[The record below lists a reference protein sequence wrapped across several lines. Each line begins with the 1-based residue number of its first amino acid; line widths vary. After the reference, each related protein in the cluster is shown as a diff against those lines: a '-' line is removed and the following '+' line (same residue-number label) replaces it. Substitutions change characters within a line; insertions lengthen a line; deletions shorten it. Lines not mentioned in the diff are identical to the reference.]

1 MVQIFTFIGAVLPSQ
16 VWLQGRVSLRDM
28 HSVEVVAAVEA
39 CVRVVWAEG
48 KSIGLCSEYPGSTS
62 HFTVNEQQDLAKSLN
77 FFVGV
82 IFFLCKVTD
91 LDEMTSDVPMHL
103 NVC

>member
-1 MVQIFTFIGAVLPSQ
+1 
-16 VWLQGRVSLRDM
+16 M

-62 HFTVNEQQDLAKSLN
+62 HFAVNE
-77 FFVGV
+77 
-82 IFFLCKVTD
+82 
-91 LDEMTSDVPMHL
+91 
-103 NVC
+103 